1 MTSNRPI
8 RIVISKLLNGVVVHK
23 ATKKLR
29 NLTEIRTCFL
39 PSLELLAYRCAETSI
54 YIKGDSST
62 GYKLE
67 SNLDECIVA
76 VNTLNNFCSW
86 ITESWPGNIVLEN
99 ISGPYGMRIEV
110 TFKDNTEP
118 KDMNADIARTS
129 RNQEPNGNSVVACSS

>member
-8 RIVISKLLNGVVVHK
+8 RIVVSKLLNGAIVHK
-23 ATKKLR
+23 VTKKLR

-39 PSLELLAYRCAETSI
+39 PSLELLAYRCAETSVHVS
-54 YIKGDSST
+54 GNSST

-67 SNLDECIVA
+67 SNLDECTVA
-76 VNTLNNFCSW
+76 VNTLNNFRSW
-86 ITESWPGNIVLEN
+86 MTESWPGNVALEN

-110 TFKDNTEP
+110 TFKANTEP

-129 RNQEPNGNSVVACSS
+129 RNQEPDCNSVVACSS